1 MLRCVGV
8 SRESALS
15 NVAGLSFVP
24 EIACKSARLALRS
37 LGRTLRDPV

>member
-1 MLRCVGV
+1 MLQCVGV

-15 NVAGLSFVP
+15 NAAGLSFVP
-24 EIACKSARLALRS
+24 EIACKFARLALRS